1 MKRKQ
6 PGKLLIIP
14 SDFPSDRIPPTE
26 LRKMRLE
33 GPNLQNADIVKVVR
47 GVEKYRWAYSD
58 FLHSKLDAEIPKV
71 PVTKVEDGEEVT
83 EMMGE
88 EELPDLRKGLPPLP
102 QAIVHE
108 CGWENGVSLDYLREY
123 LEELGW
129 FEKADDFSLE
139 GNLRECLDELEEKRL
154 LTYNDVE
161 GTWHSGPRT
170 LEEHVEL
177 GREGYDVTEGP
188 YPVVLLMRDEAS
200 RRGGMRKH
208 QILSLVDEEWNWT
221 RTREGAEYWLE
232 KAVEMG
238 RLESPREG
246 FYEPR

>member
-1 MKRKQ
+1 
-6 PGKLLIIP
+6 
-14 SDFPSDRIPPTE
+14 
-26 LRKMRLE
+26 
-33 GPNLQNADIVKVVR
+33 LQNADIVKVER
-47 GVEKYRWAYSD
+47 GIEKYRWAYSD
-58 FLHSKLDAEIPKV
+58 FLHSKLDAEVPKV

-139 GNLRECLDELEEKRL
+139 VNLRECLGWLEEKKL
-154 LTYNDVE
+154 LTYNDME
-161 GTWHSGPRT
+161 ETWHSGPRT
-170 LEEHVEL
+170 LKEHVEL

-208 QILSLVDEEWNWT
+208 QILSLADEEWNWT